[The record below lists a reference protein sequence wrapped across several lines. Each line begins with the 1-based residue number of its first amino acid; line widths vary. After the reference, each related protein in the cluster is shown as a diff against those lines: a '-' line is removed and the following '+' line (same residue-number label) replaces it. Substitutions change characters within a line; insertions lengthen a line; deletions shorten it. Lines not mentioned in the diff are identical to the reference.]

1 MSEPDVTPA
10 QIKAAL
16 QTMMAVADAIREA
29 GRIPAGT
36 LYAALMPRLSAG
48 AFDSMLAQVLR
59 TGLVRREGDELVWVG

>member
-1 MSEPDVTPA
+1 MPEPDVTPA

-16 QTMMAVADAIREA
+16 QTMMAVADAIRQA

-36 LYAALMPRLSAG
+36 LYAALMTRLSAG
-48 AFDSMLAQVLR
+48 AFDSLLAQILR